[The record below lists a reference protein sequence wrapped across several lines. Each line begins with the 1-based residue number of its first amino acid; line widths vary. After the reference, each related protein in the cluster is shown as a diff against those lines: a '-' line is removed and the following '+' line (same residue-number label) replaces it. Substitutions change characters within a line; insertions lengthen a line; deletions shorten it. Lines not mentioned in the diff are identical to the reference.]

1 MPIFRYGKKGGVM
14 AIFLLVFAVIP
25 ILLAIIYVPQ
35 MADQVPTKVN
45 AAGEVLR
52 WGSRYEMLVAPALC
66 FLLSV
71 ATLGSA
77 FKQANLQK
85 DSKVMA
91 RLTYERFVRNGMV
104 TAVVLNLANAYLLIM
119 VMTGRGYGF

>member
-1 MPIFRYGKKGGVM
+1 M
-14 AIFLLVFAVIP
+14 
-25 ILLAIIYVPQ
+25 
-35 MADQVPTKVN
+35 
-45 AAGEVLR
+45 
-52 WGSRYEMLVAPALC
+52 
-66 FLLSV
+66 

-91 RLTYERFVRNGMV
+91 CLTYERFVRNGMV